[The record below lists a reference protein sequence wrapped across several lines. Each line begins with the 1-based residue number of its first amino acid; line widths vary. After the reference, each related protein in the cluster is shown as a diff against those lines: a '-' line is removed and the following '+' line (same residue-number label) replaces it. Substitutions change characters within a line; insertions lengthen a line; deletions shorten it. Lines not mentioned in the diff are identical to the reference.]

1 MWHVW
6 ETGKVHAGF
15 WWGDLR
21 EIDHLEDVGINGTIV
36 LNLIFKNWDGDMDW
50 IDLARERD
58 RWRALVSAVM
68 NLRVS

>member
-1 MWHVW
+1 M
-6 ETGKVHAGF
+6 HAGF